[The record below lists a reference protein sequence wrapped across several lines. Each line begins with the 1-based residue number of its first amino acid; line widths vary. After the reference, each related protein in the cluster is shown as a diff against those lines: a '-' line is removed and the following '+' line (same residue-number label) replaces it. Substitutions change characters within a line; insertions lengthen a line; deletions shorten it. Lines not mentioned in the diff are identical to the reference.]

1 MNNLA
6 ISEGLYRWHNRG
18 VIPFSYKDPETF
30 AERELELAGL
40 LIYKCE
46 GSKARGSLDVTCA
59 DPKVILKY
67 LGYLRNICRVHE
79 SKISIRLHIHDSMD
93 VHTAIEYWSKL
104 TGVPPERFG
113 KTYVKPDLGKK
124 RKYPFGICSIRLY
137 NIKLQE
143 IMLRKLEELQL

>member
-18 VIPFSYKDPETF
+18 VIPFSYKDPKTF
-30 AERELELAGL
+30 AERELELTGL

-67 LGYLRNICRVHE
+67 LIYLRNICRVHE

-104 TGVPPERFG
+104 TGVPLERFG

>member
-1 MNNLA
+1 MSNLA
-6 ISEGLYRWHNRG
+6 ISEGLYKWHNQG
-18 VIPFSYKDPETF
+18 IIPFNYKHPETPL
-30 AERELELAGL
+30 ERELEIAGL

-67 LGYLRNICRVHE
+67 LSYLRNICRVRE

-93 VHTAIEYWSKL
+93 VREAIKYWSTL

-113 KTYVKPDLGKK
+113 KTHVKPDLGKK

-143 IMLRKLEELQL
+143 IMLHKLEALQL

>member
-1 MNNLA
+1 MRNLA
-6 ISEGLYRWHNRG
+6 ISEGLYKWHNRNI
-18 VIPFSYKDPETF
+18 IPFNYKQPETL

-59 DPKVILKY
+59 DPKVIL
-67 LGYLRNICRVHE
+67 RNICCVQE
-79 SKISIRLHIHDSMD
+79 SKISLRLHIHDSMN
-93 VHTAIEYWSKL
+93 VHEAIEYWTKL

-124 RKYPFGICSIRLY
+124 RKYPFGTCSIRFY
-137 NIKLQE
+137 NIRLQE
-143 IMLRKLEELQL
+143 IVLRKLEELQL

>member
-1 MNNLA
+1 MRNLA
-6 ISEGLYRWHNRG
+6 ISEGLYKWHNRG
-18 VIPFSYKDPETF
+18 ISPFSYIQPTTL
-30 AERELELAGL
+30 AERELELIGL

-59 DPKVILKY
+59 DPRVILKY
-67 LGYLRNICRVHE
+67 LSYLRNICRVCE
-79 SKISIRLHIHDSMD
+79 SKISLRLHIHDSMD
-93 VHTAIEYWSKL
+93 VHEAIEYWSRL

-113 KTYVKPDLGKK
+113 KTYIKPDLGKK
-124 RKYPFGICSIRLY
+124 RKYPFGICSIRLH

>member
-1 MNNLA
+1 MRNPA
-6 ISEGLYRWHNRG
+6 ISEGLYRWHNRN
-18 VIPFSYKDPETF
+18 ISPFDYKQPTTL

-67 LGYLRNICRVHE
+67 LRYLREICRVQE
-79 SKISIRLHIHDSMD
+79 SKISIRLHIHDSMNACE
-93 VHTAIEYWSKL
+93 AIEYWSKL
-104 TGVPPERFG
+104 TGISPERFG
-113 KTYVKPDLGKK
+113 KTCVKPDLGKS
-124 RKYPFGICSIRLY
+124 RKYPFGICSIRLH

-143 IMLRKLEELQL
+143 LVFRKLEELQL